1 MKYVP
6 VLKGDETLPT
16 DASFAS
22 KKVKAHWRAL
32 NKYIR
37 ILSLYAIE

>member
-22 KKVKAHWRAL
+22 QKKK
-32 NKYIR
+32 KKQKP
-37 ILSLYAIE
+37 IEEH

>member
-6 VLKGDETLPT
+6 VLKGDETLPM

-22 KKVKAHWRAL
+22 QKKKSESPL
-32 NKYIR
+32 KGIKQIY
-37 ILSLYAIE
+37 

>member
-6 VLKGDETLPT
+6 VLKGDETLPM

-22 KKVKAHWRAL
+22 QKKKKSESPL
-32 NKYIR
+32 KGIKQIY
-37 ILSLYAIE
+37 

>member
-6 VLKGDETLPT
+6 VLKGDETLPM

-22 KKVKAHWRAL
+22 QKKKKKSESPL
-32 NKYIR
+32 KGIKQIY
-37 ILSLYAIE
+37 

>member
-6 VLKGDETLPT
+6 VLKGDETLPM

-22 KKVKAHWRAL
+22 QKKKKW
-32 NKYIR
+32 KP
-37 ILSLYAIE
+37 IEGH

>member
-6 VLKGDETLPT
+6 VLKGDETLPM

-22 KKVKAHWRAL
+22 QKKKKKKW
-32 NKYIR
+32 KP
-37 ILSLYAIE
+37 IEGH

>member
-1 MKYVP
+1 MKYAP

-22 KKVKAHWRAL
+22 KKSESPLKSI
-32 NKYIR
+32 KQIY
-37 ILSLYAIE
+37 